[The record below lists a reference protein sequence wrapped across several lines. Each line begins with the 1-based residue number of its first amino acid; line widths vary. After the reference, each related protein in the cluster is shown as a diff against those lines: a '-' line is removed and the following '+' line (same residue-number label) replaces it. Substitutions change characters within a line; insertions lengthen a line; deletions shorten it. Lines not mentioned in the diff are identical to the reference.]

1 MSFHKKEIEK
11 IELVSR
17 PDFDQSG
24 ISIVLRKPVRPRSLF
39 KFMQVLKV
47 EVWMAILAALILTA
61 LMLWFLDKYSPY
73 SARSDHQP
81 IFMSIQIAKVN

>member
-1 MSFHKKEIEK
+1 M
-11 IELVSR
+11 SR

-73 SARSDHQP
+73 SARSDHHP
-81 IFMSIQIAKVN
+81 IFMSIQMAKVN